1 MAAGVFA
8 VLAFTGPPARHGFAL
23 AEVAVNLG
31 FALVNTLL
39 GLAILRYT
47 AKRR

>member
-1 MAAGVFA
+1 MASGVFA
-8 VLAFTGPPARHGFAL
+8 FVAFTGPPSRHTFAL
-23 AEVAVNLG
+23 AQVAVNLG

-39 GLAILRYT
+39 GLGILRYT